1 MFAASKIVT
10 DLERI
15 ADYAVDICKINKRVE
30 IDPLGEAEIP
40 LWNMVEI
47 LSKMIN
53 MSVEAFVNSDVEE
66 AYGICKMMMKL
77 MYFIVSYLMMLLR
90 R

>member
-1 MFAASKIVT
+1 MKT
-10 DLERI
+10 
-15 ADYAVDICKINKRVE
+15 
-30 IDPLGEAEIP
+30 EIP

-66 AYGICKMMMKL
+66 AYENLQDG
-77 MYFIVSYLMMLLR
+77 
-90 R
+90 